1 MTSYSLKKIGFGIE
15 QINIINK
22 VKSPA
27 ITQLGEKNL
36 KAHSYFPAPVLLQ
49 YFYEI

>member
-27 ITQLGEKNL
+27 ITQFGEKNL
-36 KAHSYFPAPVLLQ
+36 KAHSYFPAPVLFQ